1 MMNIFSAIGGFFGS
15 SGFAKTAV
23 DGLRK
28 LGGLDDLNGMERVS
42 AFERILKITQGQSP
56 ARRMIAF
63 IVCAVWAIMVMFWL
77 VNMQLDNVE
86 QATAI
91 KLFMTETVKEP
102 FNYIIGFYF
111 LTNIIAGIKK

>member
-1 MMNIFSAIGGFFGS
+1 MGILSVLGGFFGS

-28 LGGLDDLNGMERVS
+28 IGGLDDLKGMERVN
-42 AFERILKITQGQSP
+42 AFERILKITQDQSP

-63 IVCAVWAIMVMFWL
+63 IVCFVWALLVVAWL
-77 VNMQLDNVE
+77 VYVGLGMNE
-86 QATAI
+86 QAI
-91 KLFMTETVKEP
+91 ELKVFMIDTVKEP

-111 LTNIIAGIKK
+111 LTNIISGIKK

>member
-1 MMNIFSAIGGFFGS
+1 MMNILSAIGGFFGS

-28 LGGLDDLNGMERVS
+28 LGGLDDLNGMERVN
-42 AFERILKITQGQSP
+42 AFERILTLTQNQSP

-63 IVCAVWAIMVMFWL
+63 IVCGIWATTIIFWL
-77 VNMQLDNVE
+77 VNMQLGNVE

-91 KLFMTETVKEP
+91 KLFMTETIKEP